1 MFESA
6 RAKADRAKEL
16 VEGLKSDAWEFDQLH
31 RGAIVIEM
39 NPQQTEYVFV
49 LDSVYHVPQDWPIT
63 IGEILFNLRS
73 ALDHVA
79 YELATSHSGPS
90 LDPKVAQSA
99 EFPIF
104 SSEED
109 FRDRGRHKIRAI
121 APDRQALIER
131 MQPFPGRTS
140 RAARTLVDEIPE
152 YLYLLHELARVERHR
167 LPPVVTQVM
176 TAGSWMSHWP
186 TPVLNVG
193 RVGPGSTIATMGYH
207 QEFEPY
213 VSQQPRFS
221 FSPAIEHDGELRTL
235 PGCLDVILLMVKR
248 AMDVLDGS
256 PGHRSTRQ
264 ELLLVRSAEDF

>member
-6 RAKADRAKEL
+6 RAKVDRAKEL
-16 VEGLKSDAWEFDQLH
+16 IEGLKSDAWEFDQLH
-31 RGAIVIEM
+31 KGAIVIEM
-39 NPQQTEYVFV
+39 NPQKTEYVFV
-49 LDSVYHVPQDWPIT
+49 LDSVYHVPRDWPIT
-63 IGEILFNLRS
+63 IGEVLFNLRS

-79 YELATSHSGPS
+79 YELAISHSGPR
-90 LDPKVAQSA
+90 LDPKVAQAS

-104 SSEED
+104 SNAAD
-109 FRDRGRHKIRAI
+109 FRDRGRGKIRAI

-131 MQPFPGRTS
+131 MQPLPGRTS

-152 YLYLLHELARVERHR
+152 HLRLLHDLARVERHR
-167 LPPVVTQVM
+167 LPPLVIQVM
-176 TAGSWMSHWP
+176 TTGSWLSHWP
-186 TPVLNVG
+186 TPELNVG

-207 QEFEPY
+207 DEFEPY

-235 PGCLDVILLMVKR
+235 PGCLDVISLMVKR

-256 PGHRSTRQ
+256 PGYRSVRK
-264 ELLLVRSAEDF
+264 ELLWIRPSQDL